1 MLHRTTIP
9 RFQESENHT
18 RMNHLVMNE
27 SVILPVAVDDQS
39 CR

>member
-9 RFQESENHT
+9 RFQQSEKHT
-18 RMNHLVMNE
+18 RMNDLMRNE
-27 SVILPVAVDDQS
+27 SVIPPVAVDDQS